1 MDATPLSAGCV
12 NEMEAGGDEE
22 GEAREETKECQ
33 RLTAERD
40 EAERQLKHIKR
51 GLCVIQ
57 KGELLSSIWE
67 VLDLRLGKQLSRT
80 SSLGRL
86 NLRTAALL
94 PILRIY
100 LEREKKLNCENRK
113 LTYLSLSSRPCLD
126 ELLPSISDCISQEEE
141 TDTREPGSDPFSQ
154 YKQQVKDLQETVSSL
169 LEEKKQLTCQLQNQQ
184 RQIEELT
191 ALTEKEQAEMKEL
204 YKTIEQQ
211 SKTIKRFNRVSMM
224 ATHEYENMKEQLDL
238 EQSLRQ
244 KAETYAHEMMV
255 KQKEANRQSMIL
267 LQQGDP
273 SIQLIKALEDVAS
286 VTKTLEE
293 ERIQHQEKVKALEAE
308 LDECALRKQLVQL
321 QRQLE
326 ILDEEKKETEGRLQE
341 EEKRNT
347 LLEQKVKEL
356 QEERRS
362 CASASSPSPGT
373 APPPAPPPSLIAI
386 MRKSSKGGKGTPKL
400 EQAPV
405 NEAVDEV
412 KVKAVNEMMERIKHG
427 VVLRPVKSQDTKQ
440 PSPVAAAAAAAAVE
454 EKHQGSAMEEL
465 KGILETVKKSPS
477 RGFQEVVHAKKDSE
491 LEVILRRRRKQAC
504 DPDTEDDGQLSKVS
518 SSNSLNGRHSSD
530 SGKDTEGP
538 GSSSLSGSERGSRTS
553 SDSGR
558 EPAVARQS
566 SDSGMESK
574 GAAQSE
580 NVCRSLSEKEPAEPV
595 TNGCCS
601 GEMKDGDP
609 EKWAGPNGIGY
620 MDASNV
626 LQTTISSSAQSPN
639 AANSS
644 TDAEC

>member
-1 MDATPLSAGCV
+1 
-12 NEMEAGGDEE
+12 
-22 GEAREETKECQ
+22 
-33 RLTAERD
+33 
-40 EAERQLKHIKR
+40 HIKR
-51 GLCVIQ
+51 VSQMVI
-57 KGELLSSIWE
+57 EE
-67 VLDLRLGKQLSRT
+67 VNVLQTQLEIEKSCRE
-80 SSLGRL
+80 
-86 NLRTAALL
+86 NAEALAT
-94 PILRIY
+94 
-100 LEREKKLNCENRK
+100 KLNCENRK
-113 LTYLSLSSRPCLD
+113 LKYLSLSSRPCLD

-286 VTKTLEE
+286 VSKTLEE

-347 LLEQKVKEL
+347 LLEQKAAGGEEEL
-356 QEERRS
+356 CFSIKPQALGDCPYS
-362 CASASSPSPGT
+362 VFLFCCPVIGIWT
-373 APPPAPPPSLIAI
+373 NTFSLDA
-386 MRKSSKGGKGTPKL
+386 
-400 EQAPV
+400 V

-427 VVLRPVKSQDTKQ
+427 VVLRPVKSQDTKV
-440 PSPVAAAAAAAAVE
+440 SLSSVALV
-454 EKHQGSAMEEL
+454 
-465 KGILETVKKSPS
+465 
-477 RGFQEVVHAKKDSE
+477 
-491 LEVILRRRRKQAC
+491 
-504 DPDTEDDGQLSKVS
+504 DDGQLSKVS

-580 NVCRSLSEKEPAEPV
+580 SYATQL
-595 TNGCCS
+595 
-601 GEMKDGDP
+601 DGDP

-620 MDASNV
+620 MDASDV
-626 LQTTISSSAQSPN
+626 LQTTISSSAESPN

>member
-22 GEAREETKECQ
+22 GEARKESKECQ

-51 GLCVIQ
+51 VSQMVI
-57 KGELLSSIWE
+57 EE
-67 VLDLRLGKQLSRT
+67 
-80 SSLGRL
+80 
-86 NLRTAALL
+86 
-94 PILRIY
+94 
-100 LEREKKLNCENRK
+100 LNCENRK
-113 LTYLSLSSRPCLD
+113 MKYLSLSSRPCLD
-126 ELLPSISDCISQEEE
+126 ELLPSISDCISLEEE
-141 TDTREPGSDPFSQ
+141 TDPHDPGSDPFSQ

-204 YKTIEQQ
+204 HRTIEQQ

-224 ATHEYENMKEQLDL
+224 ATHEYDNMKEQLDL

-273 SIQLIKALEDVAS
+273 NIQLIKALEDVAS

-341 EEKRNT
+341 EEKRST
-347 LLEQKVKEL
+347 LFEKKGGEEEL
-356 QEERRS
+356 CFSIRPLPWD
-362 CASASSPSPGT
+362 CAS
-373 APPPAPPPSLIAI
+373 PAPPNTPPRPPPPPTSPNLPPSRCNPLSSLIAI

-405 NEAVDEV
+405 NEAVDDV

-427 VVLRPVKSQDTKQ
+427 VVLRPVKSQDTK
-440 PSPVAAAAAAAAVE
+440 V
-454 EKHQGSAMEEL
+454 
-465 KGILETVKKSPS
+465 
-477 RGFQEVVHAKKDSE
+477 RF
-491 LEVILRRRRKQAC
+491 
-504 DPDTEDDGQLSKVS
+504 
-518 SSNSLNGRHSSD
+518 
-530 SGKDTEGP
+530 
-538 GSSSLSGSERGSRTS
+538 
-553 SDSGR
+553 
-558 EPAVARQS
+558 
-566 SDSGMESK
+566 
-574 GAAQSE
+574 
-580 NVCRSLSEKEPAEPV
+580 
-595 TNGCCS
+595 
-601 GEMKDGDP
+601 
-609 EKWAGPNGIGY
+609 
-620 MDASNV
+620 
-626 LQTTISSSAQSPN
+626 
-639 AANSS
+639 
-644 TDAEC
+644 

>member
-1 MDATPLSAGCV
+1 NAMQPLH
-12 NEMEAGGDEE
+12 
-22 GEAREETKECQ
+22 CQ

-40 EAERQLKHIKR
+40 EAEMQLKHIKR
-51 GLCVIQ
+51 VSQMVI
-57 KGELLSSIWE
+57 EE
-67 VLDLRLGKQLSRT
+67 VNVLQTQLEIEKSCRE
-80 SSLGRL
+80 
-86 NLRTAALL
+86 NAEALAT
-94 PILRIY
+94 
-100 LEREKKLNCENRK
+100 KLNCENRK
-113 LTYLSLSSRPCLD
+113 LKYLSLSSRPCLD
-126 ELLPSISDCISQEEE
+126 ELLPSISDCISLEEE
-141 TDTREPGSDPFSQ
+141 TDTQDPGSDPFSQ

-169 LEEKKQLTCQLQNQQ
+169 LEEKKQLTCQLQDQQ

-204 YKTIEQQ
+204 HKTIELQ

-267 LQQGDP
+267 LQQADP
-273 SIQLIKALEDVAS
+273 SMQLLNALEDVAS

-293 ERIQHQEKVKALEAE
+293 LRIQHQEKVKALEAE
-308 LDECALRKQLVQL
+308 LEECALRKQLVQL
-321 QRQLE
+321 HRQLE
-326 ILDEEKKETEGRLQE
+326 ILDEEKKETEGHFTAL
-341 EEKRNT
+341 KP
-347 LLEQKVKEL
+347 
-356 QEERRS
+356 S
-362 CASASSPSPGT
+362 CHTQSLRT
-373 APPPAPPPSLIAI
+373 VLSLIAI

-405 NEAVDEV
+405 NEAVNDV

-427 VVLRPVKSQDTKQ
+427 VVLRPVKSQDTK
-440 PSPVAAAAAAAAVE
+440 PSPVAAAAAVE
-454 EKHQGSAMEEL
+454 EKHQESAMEEL

-504 DPDTEDDGQLSKVS
+504 DLDTEDDGQLSKVS

-566 SDSGMESK
+566 SDSGMETK
-574 GAAQSE
+574 GATQTD
-580 NVCRSLSEKEPAEPV
+580 NVCRSLSEKESAEPV
-595 TNGCCS
+595 TNGCYS
-601 GEMKDGDP
+601 SEMKDGDP
-609 EKWAGPNGIGY
+609 EKWAGPNGISY
-620 MDASNV
+620 TDASDV

>member
-1 MDATPLSAGCV
+1 
-12 NEMEAGGDEE
+12 NEMETGGDEE
-22 GEAREETKECQ
+22 GEAREESTECQ

-40 EAERQLKHIKR
+40 EAEKQLKHIKR
-51 GLCVIQ
+51 E
-57 KGELLSSIWE
+57 ELLWSIWE
-67 VLDLRLGKQLSRT
+67 
-80 SSLGRL
+80 
-86 NLRTAALL
+86 
-94 PILRIY
+94 
-100 LEREKKLNCENRK
+100 LNCENRK
-113 LTYLSLSSRPCLD
+113 LKYLSLSSRPCLD
-126 ELLPSISDCISQEEE
+126 ELLPSISDCISLEEE
-141 TDTREPGSDPFSQ
+141 TDTQDPGSDPFSQ

-169 LEEKKQLTCQLQNQQ
+169 LEEKKQLTCQLQDQQ

-204 YKTIEQQ
+204 HKTIEQQ

-267 LQQGDP
+267 LQQADP
-273 SIQLIKALEDVAS
+273 SIQLLKALEDVAG

-308 LDECALRKQLVQL
+308 LEECALRKQLVQL

-356 QEERRS
+356 AGSERRS
-362 CASASSPSPGT
+362 CAVSIHGPPPGT
-373 APPPAPPPSLIAI
+373 APPPAASSSHTSQPPPPPPPPLPRPPPSRCNPLSSLIAI

-405 NEAVDEV
+405 NEAVDDV

-427 VVLRPVKSQDTKQ
+427 VVLRPVKSQDTK
-440 PSPVAAAAAAAAVE
+440 
-454 EKHQGSAMEEL
+454 
-465 KGILETVKKSPS
+465 ETVKKSPS

-491 LEVILRRRRKQAC
+491 LEVILRRRRKQAY
-504 DPDTEDDGQLSKVS
+504 DGQLSKVS

-530 SGKDTEGP
+530 SGKDTDGP

-574 GAAQSE
+574 GAAQTD
-580 NVCRSLSEKEPAEPV
+580 NVCRSLSEKESAEPV
-595 TNGCCS
+595 TNSCYS
-601 GEMKDGDP
+601 RLSKM
-609 EKWAGPNGIGY
+609 
-620 MDASNV
+620 
-626 LQTTISSSAQSPN
+626 
-639 AANSS
+639 
-644 TDAEC
+644 